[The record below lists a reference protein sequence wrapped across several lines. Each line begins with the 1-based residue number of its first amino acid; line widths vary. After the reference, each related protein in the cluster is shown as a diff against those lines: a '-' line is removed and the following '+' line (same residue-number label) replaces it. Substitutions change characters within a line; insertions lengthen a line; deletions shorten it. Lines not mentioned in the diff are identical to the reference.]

1 MNNILSCDTS
11 TGTLH
16 LALKSDGRMYERM
29 LESFS
34 HSEGLLGQILSI
46 LGEAGI
52 GIGDLGLLVCTRG
65 PGSFTSLRIG
75 MATLKG
81 FSLARNIPLVSVPTL
96 EAIAAACPCPGSAAL
111 AVIDAKKRRYYLGLY
126 RDGQRLMDD
135 VDGNAGDIADRIAE
149 ERNIIVTGPDAPAFY
164 EKLKES
170 ADMSTIRL
178 DEAPLR
184 PLGAVLIRLGEKR
197 YAENQAFLAKTYG
210 IRNFFRKQKNIWQQR
225 RVYHIYTCPSCKQK
239 IRIPKGKGK
248 IEVRCPKC
256 GTTFIKKS

>member
-96 EAIAAACPCPGSAAL
+96 EAIAAACPCPGCAAL

-149 ERNIIVTGPDAPAFY
+149 ERNIIVGAINIRHELNDYLLRFGGHIGDGIRPDERRKGYATKMIQLGLQ
-164 EKLKES
+164 ECQKLGIKKVLMICDKDNIGS
-170 ADMSTIRL
+170 ARSIISNGGVL
-178 DEAPLR
+178 ENEVNHE
-184 PLGAVLIRLGEKR
+184 GAVMQR
-197 YAENQAFLAKTYG
+197 YWITL
-210 IRNFFRKQKNIWQQR
+210 
-225 RVYHIYTCPSCKQK
+225 
-239 IRIPKGKGK
+239 
-248 IEVRCPKC
+248 
-256 GTTFIKKS
+256 

>member
-16 LALKSDGRMYERM
+16 LALRSGGRMYERM

-34 HSEGLLGQILSI
+34 HSEGLLSQILSI
-46 LGEAGI
+46 LEEAGI

-96 EAIAAACPCPGSAAL
+96 EAIAAACPCPGCAAL

-178 DEAPLR
+178 DETPLR

-197 YAENQAFLAKTYG
+197 YAENGADDIGQGPVYIRRSDAEEALLAKQG
-210 IRNFFRKQKNIWQQR
+210 EMK
-225 RVYHIYTCPSCKQK
+225 
-239 IRIPKGKGK
+239 
-248 IEVRCPKC
+248 
-256 GTTFIKKS
+256 